1 MRRTISLACIV
12 ALLVA
17 LFAFPVGAELLPTPQ
32 PSERAEAVFAVYEEL
47 KAGDSGEAV
56 TVLQERLLE
65 LGYEIGTAD
74 GQFGK
79 KTESAIKQ
87 VQILAGLEVTGIADN
102 ETQQILWEYDAPTPQ
117 PQPTPTIKPTKA
129 PTTGGEWAFDDASDD
144 ADYIA
149 NKNTKKF
156 HETWCSSVDQMK
168 EKNKWYFTGSRETLI
183 RKGYVPCKRCDP

>member
-12 ALLVA
+12 ALLFA
-17 LFAFPVGAELLPTPQ
+17 LFSLPVGAELLPTPI
-32 PSERAEAVFAVYEEL
+32 PTESAWTAPVYEEL

-56 TVLQERLLE
+56 LALQERLLE
-65 LGYEIGTAD
+65 LGYQIGTAD

-87 VQILAGLEVTGIADN
+87 VQILAGLDVTGVADQATQEVIWSEDTGLAVLIA
-102 ETQQILWEYDAPTPQ
+102 
-117 PQPTPTIKPTKA
+117 QPTPEPS
-129 PTTGGEWAFDDASDD
+129 PEPEPMDVGS
-144 ADYIA
+144 DYIA

>member
-1 MRRTISLACIV
+1 MRRNISLACIV

-17 LFAFPVGAELLPTPQ
+17 LFALPVGAELLPTPI
-32 PSERAEAVFAVYEEL
+32 PTESTEAVLVYEEL
-47 KAGDSGEAV
+47 KVGDSGEAV
-56 TVLQERLLE
+56 TALQERLLE
-65 LGYEIGTAD
+65 LGYQIGVAD

-87 VQILAGLEVTGIADN
+87 VQILAGLDVTGIADQA
-102 ETQQILWEYDAPTPQ
+102 TQEVIWSEDMELAELIA
-117 PQPTPTIKPTKA
+117 QPTPEPT
-129 PTTGGEWAFDDASDD
+129 PEPEPVDEGS
-144 ADYIA
+144 DYIA